1 MEEKVTVLPGQ
12 AEESLYSDVCQ
23 IIDGTRGRIA
33 TFLNTEVCMTNWYIG
48 KRIKEDVLFNQR
60 AEYGKQVIKNLSLRL
75 IGRYGSGWSEKKLR
89 HCIRSAETFLEQD
102 IVSSTQR
109 QLKLPDKKLLAQKL
123 KKAIAIAREHYQKNE
138 K

>member
-1 MEEKVTVLPGQ
+1 MEENVTVLPDQ
-12 AEESLYSDVCQ
+12 AEEILYSDVCQ

-89 HCIRSAETFLEQD
+89 HCIRSAETFSEQD